1 MPRLIQNEERM
12 LDNQA
17 STEMNRLAEGEL
29 HLLKI
34 KNDWF
39 CFDVEHPYDFHK
51 LENGGEQLIGEGD
64 EFTGTIHLYDDLE
77 DYQIE
82 VFWYPE
88 KKEGWLQLYK
98 DKSLTWVDQTER
110 AETDFTVSKVKK
122 PAKTTV
128 IINDTTIVKGIICK
142 KCDAELPPMTVKD
155 HLDGNFSHTC
165 T

>member
-77 DYQIE
+77 D
-82 VFWYPE
+82 
-88 KKEGWLQLYK
+88 
-98 DKSLTWVDQTER
+98 
-110 AETDFTVSKVKK
+110 
-122 PAKTTV
+122 
-128 IINDTTIVKGIICK
+128 
-142 KCDAELPPMTVKD
+142 
-155 HLDGNFSHTC
+155 
-165 T
+165 